1 MPLNYTILVIL
12 IPLVMF
18 AFLGLAGVKMGRKI
32 TGVLGVIGMGVTTV
46 IAYAAALTYFFGT
59 DQGQIIDG
67 VRQQLVLMDWDWL
80 SFTDK
85 LVVRMGVL
93 LDPISAMMLIVIS
106 TVSFMVHLYSLG
118 YMSDEEHKPEK
129 GFQRYYSDG
138 SVHVLNA
145 RLGGFDQHFPNVHLL

>member
-59 DQGQIIDG
+59 DQGQISDG
-67 VRQQLVLMDWDWL
+67 VRQQLVLMD
-80 SFTDK
+80 
-85 LVVRMGVL
+85 
-93 LDPISAMMLIVIS
+93 
-106 TVSFMVHLYSLG
+106 
-118 YMSDEEHKPEK
+118 
-129 GFQRYYSDG
+129 
-138 SVHVLNA
+138 
-145 RLGGFDQHFPNVHLL
+145 